1 MWLYDVLKVCA
12 VAVLGYGAIHE
23 ILIVES
29 YMYIVYITPI
39 VCRCQVLGTFPGE
52 MCPTLC

>member
-23 ILIVES
+23 ILVVES